1 MGTQLHLHHSK
12 QLHRKIVTKYGIK
25 NEMMGRMNRVVEFI
39 LVKTE
44 VQDAAAVAL
53 SGLQS

>member
-12 QLHRKIVTKYGIK
+12 QLHIEIVTKYGIK
-25 NEMMGRMNRVVEFI
+25 NEMMGRLNRVVEFI

-53 SGLQS
+53 NGLQS